1 LYLLPDNVIILLSGN
16 IIGKDMARKKYQI
29 TTSDALTA
37 WRWIQTK
44 LNDSQWPNWD
54 KAYQAEQEFENLK
67 ERWENPEALNTW
79 AEKWLDRRQWIQLKN
94 TVRAQRKRQRDRSNL
109 DKKPVA
115 ITLSLK
121 AHLILST
128 IAKHDNVTLSKVIEK
143 RLHKT
148 YLNII

>member
-1 LYLLPDNVIILLSGN
+1 MP
-16 IIGKDMARKKYQI
+16 RKKYQI
-29 TTSDALTA
+29 TKSDALTA
-37 WRWIQTK
+37 WKWLQAK
-44 LNDSQWPNWD
+44 LNDPHWPNLD
-54 KAYQAEQEFENLK
+54 KAYQAGQEFESLK
-67 ERWENPEALNTW
+67 ERWENPEALNAW
-79 AEKWLDRRQWIQLKN
+79 AEKWLDRGQWTQLKN

-109 DKKPVA
+109 DKKPIA
-115 ITLSLK
+115 ISLTLK